1 MPTRLIECLLV
12 VEQCNAIL
20 CSKLISHCLPRQLH
34 EYFFTDKVILRE
46 AADVL
51 GLAGLL
57 RKIDT
62 MSLCPG
68 VVDARLQ
75 DSVLLSEEHAAYW
88 REITHTGMN

>member
-1 MPTRLIECLLV
+1 MNNC
-12 VEQCNAIL
+12 
-20 CSKLISHCLPRQLH
+20 
-34 EYFFTDKVILRE
+34 FTDKVILRE

-68 VVDARLQ
+68 VVDASLQ